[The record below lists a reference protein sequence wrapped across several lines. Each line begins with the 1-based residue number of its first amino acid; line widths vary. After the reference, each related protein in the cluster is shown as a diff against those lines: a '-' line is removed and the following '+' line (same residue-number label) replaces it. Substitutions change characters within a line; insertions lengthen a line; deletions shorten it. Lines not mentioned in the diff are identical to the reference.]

1 MNYCVGGMKYRYVM
15 KRLAILLIWLMQE
28 GTNLSRNEV
37 KSFEE
42 VGFIF
47 NKRQPILLESLFIGE
62 NFILIN

>member
-1 MNYCVGGMKYRYVM
+1 M